1 MGAKTRTEETLTVL
15 TTGGTSAIEASFIAF
30 DLHCSSAYM
39 DKSMI
44 ADCICL
50 CPHGDA
56 YRHIA
61 DQHPQEGAA
70 VARISQSDQRGS
82 HGAKQ

>member
-1 MGAKTRTEETLTVL
+1 MGVKTRTEETLTVL

-44 ADCICL
+44 ADCIC
-50 CPHGDA
+50 PVPT
-56 YRHIA
+56 R
-61 DQHPQEGAA
+61 
-70 VARISQSDQRGS
+70 
-82 HGAKQ
+82 

>member
-1 MGAKTRTEETLTVL
+1 MGAKTRTEEVLTVL

-44 ADCICL
+44 ADCIC
-50 CPHGDA
+50 PEPT
-56 YRHIA
+56 
-61 DQHPQEGAA
+61 Q
-70 VARISQSDQRGS
+70 
-82 HGAKQ
+82 

>member
-1 MGAKTRTEETLTVL
+1 MK
-15 TTGGTSAIEASFIAF
+15 FNF
-30 DLHCSSAYM
+30 YM
-39 DKSMI
+39 DKPMI

-70 VARISQSDQRGS
+70 VARTSQSDQRDS
-82 HGAKQ
+82 TWSKAVTET